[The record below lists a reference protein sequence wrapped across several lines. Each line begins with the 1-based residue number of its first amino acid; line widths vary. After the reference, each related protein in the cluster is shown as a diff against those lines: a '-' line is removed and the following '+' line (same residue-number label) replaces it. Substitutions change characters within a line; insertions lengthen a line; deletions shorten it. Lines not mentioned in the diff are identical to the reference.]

1 MRVAVCVL
9 GGGDCQCVGMGD
21 FWGGVGE
28 VGGCKIVCACMT
40 VCV

>member
-21 FWGGVGE
+21 FWGWGGGWGRWGGVRL
-28 VGGCKIVCACMT
+28 
-40 VCV
+40 CVRV